1 MNLRTLSAAAL
12 RAALVDG
19 GELAILDAREEG
31 EFARAHL
38 FWAVP
43 CPLSLADLRAPS
55 LLPRRGVRI
64 VTVDNGGGEA
74 SRLAEILLGLG
85 CADVSVLAGGIGAW
99 KAAGGEL
106 FSGVN
111 VPSKA
116 FGEWVEHHYGTQS
129 IDAAELQRR
138 RETGVKM
145 AVLDARTYEEFHRMS
160 IPGGISVPGGE
171 LVYRIFD
178 LAPDPETLIVVN
190 CAGRTRSILGAE
202 SLRQAGI
209 PNPVLALRNGTMGW
223 ELAGLACARGATER
237 YPAGTPASAALAC
250 ARAARFAAEA
260 GVRVIDRAKLA
271 ALAADPARS
280 LSLLDVRSG
289 EEYRAGHLPASRSAP
304 GGQLVQATDGWVAV
318 RGARLVLV
326 DDAGARAHMA
336 GGWLARMAPWEVFV
350 LADGLEGPLET
361 GPEPRPEP
369 PAVSL
374 VSVSDVLAWRRL
386 PGTVII
392 DCAKSLGYRAGHIPG
407 ALWGLRG
414 RLKTLAPALASA
426 SRVVLTSPD
435 GWLAAHTGAE
445 AEALTKA
452 PVHVLSGGTEAWR
465 EAGEA
470 LEATPAEP
478 PDEACVDVNLRPY
491 DRTSGVEEAM
501 RAYLSWEI
509 GLAGQIGRENS
520 VAFGV
525 PRNAH
530 VRDARR

>member
-1 MNLRTLSAAAL
+1 VNIRALSAADL

-19 GELAILDAREEG
+19 SELAILDAREEG

-43 CPLSLADLRAPS
+43 CPLSVTDLRAPS
-55 LLPRRGVRI
+55 LLPRRGVR
-64 VTVDNGGGEA
+64 VVAVDDGGGEA
-74 SRLAEILLGLG
+74 SRLADILLGLG
-85 CADVSVLAGGIGAW
+85 CTDVAVLAGGIAAW

-138 RETGVKM
+138 REEGARMV
-145 AVLDARTYEEFHRMS
+145 VLDARTFEEFQRMS

-171 LVYRIFD
+171 LVYRIGD

-209 PNPVLALRNGTMGW
+209 PNQVLALRNGTMGW
-223 ELAGLACARGATER
+223 ELAGLACARGAAER
-237 YPAGTPASAALAC
+237 YPAGTPASTALAR
-250 ARAARFAAEA
+250 ARAARFAEAA
-260 GVRVIDRAKLA
+260 GVRTIDPAELA
-271 ALAADPARS
+271 ALSADPARS
-280 LSLLDVRSG
+280 LYLLDVRSP
-289 EEYRAGHLPASRSAP
+289 EEYRAGHFPSSRSAP

-318 RGARLVLV
+318 RGARLVLI
-326 DDAGARAHMA
+326 DDTGVRARMA

-350 LADGLEGPLET
+350 LEDGLAGPLER
-361 GPEPRPEP
+361 GPEPRLEP
-369 PAVSL
+369 PPVSL
-374 VSVSDVLAWRRL
+374 VSAGDLLAWRGL
-386 PGTVII
+386 PGTMII
-392 DCAKSLGYRAGHIPG
+392 DCAKSLTYRVGHIPG

-414 RLKTLAPALASA
+414 RLDALAPVLASA
-426 SRVVLTSPD
+426 ERVVLTSPD
-435 GWLAAHTGAE
+435 GWLAAHAEAE

-452 PVHVLSGGTEAWR
+452 PVHVLAGGTESWR
-465 EAGEA
+465 QAGEPLA
-470 LEATPAEP
+470 ATPADP
-478 PDEACVDVNLRPY
+478 PDEACIDVNLRPY
-491 DRTSGVEEAM
+491 DRASGAEEAM

-509 GLAGQIGRENS
+509 GLAEQIGRES
-520 VAFGV
+520 SIAFGV
-525 PRNAH
+525 PNG
-530 VRDARR
+530 VPRDARL